1 MEVEN
6 RGTLRTYEN
15 RGTLRTYDTS
25 KRKNQTLCPF
35 SSCVSVENLF
45 RKGCN
50 MSFKAIFKLKECIV
64 KNTQR
69 HTLTVNE
76 SPNVLLYFPRSQSC
90 TSKVIHVCHLAN
102 DRRQKGYLYRIQLLP
117 TFPPSALGVP
127 AVMACCNNATK
138 LDCAAVSWPGRA
150 CPTDF
155 GASVTT
161 DGCLE
166 ARASISSKF
175 CTPGSDA

>member
-1 MEVEN
+1 
-6 RGTLRTYEN
+6 
-15 RGTLRTYDTS
+15 
-25 KRKNQTLCPF
+25 
-35 SSCVSVENLF
+35 
-45 RKGCN
+45 
-50 MSFKAIFKLKECIV
+50 MSFKAIFKSKECIV

-69 HTLTVNE
+69 HTLAYSQRITKRVTI
-76 SPNVLLYFPRSQSC
+76 FPRSQSC

-117 TFPPSALGVP
+117 TFPPSDLGVP

-150 CPTDF
+150 CPTDS

-166 ARASISSKF
+166 ARASISSKV